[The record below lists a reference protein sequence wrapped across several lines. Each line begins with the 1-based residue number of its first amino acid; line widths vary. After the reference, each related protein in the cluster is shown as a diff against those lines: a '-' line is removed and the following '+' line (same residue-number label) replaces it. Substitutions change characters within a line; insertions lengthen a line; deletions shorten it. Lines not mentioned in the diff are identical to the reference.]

1 MKGMFLIYIIRI
13 LIELEGIIM
22 LKKEVVIGMAG
33 AGYGARLH
41 CEGYKKISSVN
52 VRLKTICDVLEEKGM
67 EIKEIY
73 NFEQVETDFDRM
85 LKDPEI
91 DVIDIVTPPF
101 IHKEMIIKALDAGK
115 HVICEKPLIGYF
127 GKPDDVKPIGKKVSK
142 EKMYKEVL
150 LGLEELKAA
159 IDRNNQKFMYA
170 ENYVYA
176 PSIQKSVEILK
187 NKNSKV
193 LFLKGEESLKG
204 SSSPVAGEWDK
215 TGGGSLI
222 RVGSHPL
229 AGVLYIKKEE
239 AKYRN
244 VDIEIESIVA
254 DMGQI
259 TNNLSEEEMP
269 YHSIRINDVEDFANV
284 SITFTDGSKAIVMAS
299 DTVLGGTK
307 NYVEIYSNNAVMMN
321 NLTPTDALNVY
332 MLDNE
337 GMDDI
342 KFSEMLP
349 STVGWNKAFIA
360 DEILRGFTDELI
372 DFMESIAFDREPLS
386 DFKLA
391 YDTTKAIY
399 AAYLSYESN
408 ERIFY

>member
-1 MKGMFLIYIIRI
+1 MR
-13 LIELEGIIM
+13 
-22 LKKEVVIGMAG
+22 KKKVVVGMAG
-33 AGYGARLH
+33 AGYGAKLH
-41 CEGYKKISSVN
+41 CEGYKKISSVDIEL
-52 VRLKTICDVLEEKGM
+52 RTICDIVKEKAI

-73 NFEQVETDFDRM
+73 NFKQVETDFDKM
-85 LKDPEI
+85 IKDSEI

-101 IHKEMIIKALDAGK
+101 LHKDMIIKALDAGK

-127 GKPDDVKPIGKKVSK
+127 GNAEDSKPIGKNVSK
-142 EKMYKEVL
+142 EKMYKQVL
-150 LGLEELKAA
+150 AGLDELKAS
-159 IDRNNQKFMYA
+159 IDRSTQKFMYA

-204 SSSPVAGEWDK
+204 SSSPVAGKWNK

-244 VDIEIESIVA
+244 IDIEIESIVA

-259 TNNLSEEEMP
+259 TSNLAEDELQ
-269 YHSIRINDVEDFANV
+269 YHTIRVNDVEDFANV
-284 SITFTDGSKAIVMAS
+284 SITFTDGSKAIVIAS

-337 GMDDI
+337 GMENI

-349 STVGWNKAFIA
+349 STIGWNKAFIA

-372 DFMESIAFDREPLS
+372 DFMECIAFDRKPLS

-399 AAYLSYESN
+399 AAYLSYETN
-408 ERIFY
+408 ERVFY

>member
-1 MKGMFLIYIIRI
+1 MK
-13 LIELEGIIM
+13 
-22 LKKEVVIGMAG
+22 KTVVIGMVG
-33 AGYGARLH
+33 AGYGAILH
-41 CEGYKKISSVN
+41 CEGYKKISSVD
-52 VRLKTICDVLEEKGM
+52 VRLRTICDIAEDKAM
-67 EIKEIY
+67 TIKETY
-73 NFEQVETDFDRM
+73 NFETLETDFDLM
-85 LKDPEI
+85 IKDPEI

-101 IHKEMIIKALDAGK
+101 LHKDMIIKALDAGK

-127 GKPDDVKPIGKKVSK
+127 GNPEDIRPIGKHVSK
-142 EKMYKEVL
+142 EKMYKEVMA
-150 LGLEELKAA
+150 GLEEIKSA
-159 IDRNNQKFMYA
+159 IERNSQKFMYA

-187 NKNSKV
+187 NKKSTV

-215 TGGGSLI
+215 TGGGSFI

-239 AKYRN
+239 AKYSGEE
-244 VDIEIESIVA
+244 IEIESIIA

-259 TNNLSEEEMP
+259 TGGLSEDQLK
-269 YHSIRINDVEDFANV
+269 YHTTRVNDVEDFANV
-284 SITFTDGSKAIVMAS
+284 TISFTDGSKAVVMAS

-307 NYVEIYSNNAVMMN
+307 NYVEIYANNAVMMN

-337 GMDDI
+337 GMENI

-349 STVGWNKAFIA
+349 STIGWNKAFIA

-399 AAYLSYESN
+399 AAYLSN
-408 ERIFY
+408 ETNKRFVY

>member
-1 MKGMFLIYIIRI
+1 MIR
-13 LIELEGIIM
+13 
-22 LKKEVVIGMAG
+22 KQVVIGMAG

-41 CEGYKKISSVN
+41 CEGYKKISSVD
-52 VRLKTICDVLEEKGM
+52 VKLRTICDVLEEKAD
-67 EIKEIY
+67 EIKELY
-73 NFEQVETDFDRM
+73 NFEQVETDFDKM

-101 IHKEMIIKALDAGK
+101 LHKDMIIKALDAGK

-127 GKPDDVKPIGKKVSK
+127 GNDEDIKPIGKNVSK
-142 EKMYKEVL
+142 AKMYNEVL
-150 LGLEELKAA
+150 AGLDELKAA

-176 PSIQKSVEILK
+176 PNIQKSVEILK
-187 NKNSKV
+187 GKKSKI
-193 LFLKGEESLKG
+193 LFLKGESSLKG

-215 TGGGSLI
+215 TGGGSFI

-239 AKYRN
+239 AEYRN
-244 VDIEIESIVA
+244 IEIEIESIIA

-259 TNNLSEEEMP
+259 TSNLIEDELK
-269 YHSIRINDVEDFANV
+269 YHTVRINDVEDFANV
-284 SITFTDGSKAIVMAS
+284 SISFTDGSKAVVMAS

-307 NYVEIYSNNAVMMN
+307 NYVEIYANNAVMMN

-337 GMDDI
+337 GMEDI

-349 STVGWNKAFIA
+349 STTGWNKAFIS

-372 DFMESIAFDREPLS
+372 DFMECIAFDRKPLS

-399 AAYLSYESN
+399 AAYLSYETN
-408 ERIFY
+408 ERFVY

>member
-1 MKGMFLIYIIRI
+1 MI
-13 LIELEGIIM
+13 
-22 LKKEVVIGMAG
+22 KKKVVIGMAG

-52 VRLKTICDVLEEKGM
+52 VRLKTICDVLKEKGT
-67 EIKEIY
+67 ELLDIY
-73 NFEQVETDFDRM
+73 NFEQVETDFDKM
-85 LKDPEI
+85 IKDPEI

-101 IHKEMIIKALDAGK
+101 LHKEMIIKALDAGK

-127 GKPDDVKPIGKKVSK
+127 GNDEDIKPIGKNVSK

-150 LGLEELKAA
+150 AGLDELKAA
-159 IDRNNQKFMYA
+159 IDRNSQKFMYA

-187 NKNSKV
+187 SKKSKI

-239 AKYRN
+239 AEYRN
-244 VDIEIESIVA
+244 TKIEIESIVA

-259 TNNLSEEEMP
+259 TSNLSEEELK
-269 YHSIRINDVEDFANV
+269 YHAIRINDVEDFANV
-284 SITFTDGSKAIVMAS
+284 SITFTDGSKAVVLAS

-337 GMDDI
+337 GMENI

-360 DEILRGFTDELI
+360 DEILRGFTDELK
-372 DFMESIAFDREPLS
+372 DFMECIAFDRKPLS

-391 YDTTKAIY
+391 YDTTKAMY
-399 AAYLSYESN
+399 VAYLSYETN
-408 ERIFY
+408 KRFFY

>member
-1 MKGMFLIYIIRI
+1 MGEKEIMKN
-13 LIELEGIIM
+13 
-22 LKKEVVIGMAG
+22 EVVIGMAG

-52 VRLKTICDVLEEKGM
+52 VRLKTICDILEDKAL
-67 EIKEIY
+67 EIKKTY
-73 NFEQVETDFDRM
+73 KFEQIETDFKKM
-85 LKDPEI
+85 IEDPEI

-101 IHKEMIIKALDAGK
+101 LHKDMIIKALDAGK

-127 GKPDDVKPIGKKVSK
+127 GNPEDIRPIGKNVSK

-150 LGLEELKAA
+150 LGLDELKAA
-159 IDRNNQKFMYA
+159 IDRNDQKFMYA

-187 NKNSKV
+187 NKKSKV

-204 SSSPVAGEWDK
+204 SSSPVAGEWEK

-239 AKYRN
+239 AKYR
-244 VDIEIESIVA
+244 DISIEIESLVA

-259 TNNLSEEEMP
+259 TSHLSEEDLQ
-269 YHSIRINDVEDFANV
+269 YHTIRVNDVEDFANV
-284 SITFTDGSKAIVMAS
+284 SITFTDGSKAVVMAS

-307 NYVEIYSNNAVMMN
+307 NYVEVYSNNAVMIN
-321 NLTPTDALNVY
+321 NLTPIDALNVY
-332 MLDNE
+332 MLDNK
-337 GMDDI
+337 GMENI

-349 STVGWNKAFIA
+349 STTGWNKAFIA

-372 DFMESIAFDREPLS
+372 DFMECIAFDRAPLS
-386 DFKLA
+386 DFELA
-391 YDTTKAIY
+391 YNTTKAIY
-399 AAYLSYESN
+399 AAYLSYETN
-408 ERIFY
+408 ERVFF

>member
-1 MKGMFLIYIIRI
+1 MV
-13 LIELEGIIM
+13 
-22 LKKEVVIGMAG
+22 KKTVVIGMAG
-33 AGYGARLH
+33 AGYAATLH
-41 CEGYKKISSVN
+41 CEGYGKVSSIDI
-52 VRLKTICDVLEEKGM
+52 RLKTICDIVHEKAEKIRNAYGFEE
-67 EIKEIY
+67 
-73 NFEQVETDFDRM
+73 VETEFDRM
-85 LKDPEI
+85 ITDPEI

-101 IHKEMIIKALDAGK
+101 LHKDMIIKALDAGK

-127 GKPDDVKPIGKKVSK
+127 GSEEDENPIGKTVSK
-142 EKMYKEVL
+142 QKMYNKVIKEL
-150 LGLEELKAA
+150 DELKDA
-159 IDRNNQKFMYA
+159 IDRNKGKFMYA

-176 PSIQKSVEILK
+176 PSIQKSIEILK
-187 NKNSKV
+187 NKNSNV

-204 SSSPVAGEWDK
+204 SSSPLAGEWNK

-239 AKYRN
+239 AAYKN
-244 VDIEIESIVA
+244 IEIEIESIIA

-259 TNNLSEEEMP
+259 TSTLSEDELR
-269 YHSIRINDVEDFANV
+269 YHTIRINDVEDFANV
-284 SITFTDGSKAIVMAS
+284 SITFTDGSKAVVMAS

-307 NYVEIYSNNAVMMN
+307 NYVEIYANNAAMIN
-321 NLTPTDALNVY
+321 NLTPVDALNVY

-337 GMDDI
+337 GMENI

-349 STVGWNKAFIA
+349 STIGWNKAFVA

-372 DFMESIAFDREPLS
+372 DFMECIAFDRSPLS

-399 AAYLSYESN
+399 AAYLSYETN
-408 ERIFY
+408 KRIFY

>member
-1 MKGMFLIYIIRI
+1 MT
-13 LIELEGIIM
+13 
-22 LKKEVVIGMAG
+22 KKKVVIGMVG
-33 AGYGARLH
+33 ASYASRLH
-41 CEGYKKISSVN
+41 CEGYKRISGVDVKLKI
-52 VRLKTICDVLEEKGM
+52 ICDILEEKAID
-67 EIKEIY
+67 IKEFY
-73 NFEQVETDFDRM
+73 NFEQTETDFDKM
-85 LKDPEI
+85 IKDPEI

-101 IHKEMIIKALDAGK
+101 LHKDMIIKALDAGK
-115 HVICEKPLIGYF
+115 HVICEKPLLGYF
-127 GKPDDVKPIGKKVSK
+127 GNEEDIEPIGKNVSK

-150 LGLEELKAA
+150 EGLDELKAA
-159 IDRNNQKFMYA
+159 IDRNSQKLMYA

-176 PSIQKSVEILK
+176 PGIQKSVEILK

-204 SSSPVAGEWDK
+204 SSSPVAGEWNK

-239 AKYRN
+239 AEYRN
-244 VDIEIESIVA
+244 VEIEIESIVA

-259 TNNLSEEEMP
+259 TSNLTEDELK
-269 YHSIRINDVEDFANV
+269 YYTVRVNDVEDFANV
-284 SITFTDGSKAIVMAS
+284 SITFTDGSKAVVMAS

-337 GMDDI
+337 GMKI
-342 KFSEMLP
+342 
-349 STVGWNKAFIA
+349 
-360 DEILRGFTDELI
+360 
-372 DFMESIAFDREPLS
+372 
-386 DFKLA
+386 
-391 YDTTKAIY
+391 
-399 AAYLSYESN
+399 
-408 ERIFY
+408 